1 VLLKPVQTQGREG
14 MTTHQRITS
23 ILVFA
28 ALVAAAVPGAAAA
41 NSLLSGYGGPGEG
54 NQAVLGSALLNSPK
68 GGGSG
73 GAGVSEASGSQ
84 ESGAQSGETS
94 APQST
99 HGSSGHR
106 SSGGAKGSARRR
118 AGARATKTAHGTAS
132 QAAQRDSAIYPA
144 ASREVTAGGSRALG
158 LSGADFVYIILALG
172 VLALTGFLTVR
183 LTRPAAP
190 TRGPSGT
197 RS

>member
-23 ILVFA
+23 ILLFA
-28 ALVAAAVPGAAAA
+28 ALVAAAVPGTAAA

-54 NQAVLGSALLNSPK
+54 NQAILGSALVNAPK
-68 GGGSG
+68 GSGGSGGSG
-73 GAGVSEASGSQ
+73 GAVVSQTSGTQS
-84 ESGAQSGETS
+84 SGAQSGET

-99 HGSSGHR
+99 RKSSGSS
-106 SSGGAKGSARRR
+106 KGSAGRRGG
-118 AGARATKTAHGTAS
+118 GARATKTAHGTAS
-132 QAAQRDSAIYPA
+132 QAAQGDSVIYPA
-144 ASREVTAGGSRALG
+144 ASRESTTGGSRALG

-183 LTRPAAP
+183 LTRTAAT
-190 TRGPSGT
+190 TRGPTGT
-197 RS
+197 RG

>member
-23 ILVFA
+23 IFLFA
-28 ALVAAAVPGAAAA
+28 ALVAAALPGTAAA

-54 NQAVLGSALLNSPK
+54 NQAILGSALVNGPK
-68 GGGSG
+68 GGGGSG
-73 GAGVSEASGSQ
+73 GSAVVSPTSGSQ
-84 ESGAQSGETS
+84 SSRAQSGET
-94 APQST
+94 APPRT
-99 HGSSGHR
+99 HKSGRGS
-106 SSGGAKGSARRR
+106 KGSTGRRGS
-118 AGARATKTAHGTAS
+118 GARATKTAHGTAS
-132 QAAQRDSAIYPA
+132 QAAQRDSVIYPA

-183 LTRPAAP
+183 LTRTSAT
-190 TRGPSGT
+190 TRGPTGT
-197 RS
+197 RG